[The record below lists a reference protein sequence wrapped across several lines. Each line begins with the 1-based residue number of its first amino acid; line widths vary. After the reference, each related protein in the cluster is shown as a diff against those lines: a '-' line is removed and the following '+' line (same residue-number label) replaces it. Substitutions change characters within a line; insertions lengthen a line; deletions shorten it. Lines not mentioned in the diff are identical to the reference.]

1 MNKKKIC
8 EILLIIIGILLIIVS
23 ILIVNKYRKNVKNYK
38 EAIVWI
44 ENFYME
50 EPNQVDDVK
59 TLKYKGYD
67 VIGVIKIPKIE
78 LQYPIIS
85 ENSKEAMDVSITK
98 FFGNGVN
105 EVGNLTLAGHNN
117 YDNTMFGKLNELKI
131 YDIIQLTDIN
141 KNTKEYK
148 IYKIFKTTPND
159 SSVVSTEEFG
169 TREVTLITCSNG
181 NKERLI
187 VKAREIQ

>member
-131 YDIIQLTDIN
+131 DDIIQLTDIN

>member
-1 MNKKKIC
+1 MNKKTFC
-8 EILLIIIGILLIIVS
+8 EILLISIGILLIIVS
-23 ILIVNKYRKNVKNYK
+23 ILIVNKYRKNVTNCK

-44 ENFYME
+44 ENFYIE
-50 EPNQVDDVK
+50 EQNPADDVK
-59 TLKYKGYD
+59 KLKYKGYD

-85 ENSKEAMDVSITK
+85 ENSKEAMDISITR

-117 YDNTMFGKLNELKI
+117 YDNTMFGKLDKLEI
-131 YDIIQLTDIN
+131 DDIIQLTDTN

-148 IYKIFKTTPND
+148 IYKIFKTTPDD